1 MNSKKYFS
9 RYYKGEN
16 EPPQNLSQRGKFF
29 WDYERSFYATNRN
42 PSKEEFEEWLN
53 DFLCNYL
60 PYKMMSGPLQ
70 NEEEVIAEWKREYEN
85 S

>member
-16 EPPQNLSQRGKFF
+16 EPPQSLSQRGRFF
-29 WDYERSFYATNRN
+29 WDYENTFYQNN
-42 PSKEEFEEWLN
+42 PTTTQEEFDTWLL
-53 DFLCNYL
+53 DLLTNYL
-60 PYKMMSGPLQ
+60 PYKMMYGPVADEAKLIQ
-70 NEEEVIAEWKREYEN
+70 QWKDDYEN